1 VVEYEKPRPQIPI
14 GWAEAR
20 RQVTRTQTHR
30 PQIGEARTTQVV
42 AGLHCPSWARS
53 RRTSPKKTAGAL
65 APAIAP
71 PGLEPGLS

>member
-30 PQIGEARTTQVV
+30 PQIGEAR
-42 AGLHCPSWARS
+42 HDPSRCRAS
-53 RRTSPKKTAGAL
+53 LPFLGSQPKD
-65 APAIAP
+65 
-71 PGLEPGLS
+71 EP